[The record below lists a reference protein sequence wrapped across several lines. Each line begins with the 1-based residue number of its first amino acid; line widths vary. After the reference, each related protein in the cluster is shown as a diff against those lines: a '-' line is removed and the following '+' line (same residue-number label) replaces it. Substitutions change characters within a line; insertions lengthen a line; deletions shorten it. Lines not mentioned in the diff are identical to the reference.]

1 MLRKKILENGQPIHI
16 FEWKHLVN
24 GGLTYTYD
32 TAGRRTAM
40 SAGNGTATFANA
52 AYTYDAMGRIAT
64 VGNSADTLTYS
75 YVPGTGMVASSSWQT
90 ATVNTAY
97 TYDSYKRLTNIAVNN
112 TSVYGYTLNDKN
124 QRTGATLPDG
134 RTWSYSYDTLGQLTG
149 AVKRDS
155 ANTQLAD
162 LSYLYD
168 QIGNRTSATE
178 NNTTTTYTSN
188 LVNQYTQI
196 ASQVPTYDADGNMT
210 SYNGWTYTWNGENR
224 LVAAENSDTRLEFSY
239 DYMGRRL
246 EKKVYGKGLLT
257 LYDWSLEKHRKFIYD
272 GYKLIAEFDALASDT
287 QLASYLWQ
295 PTGLDVPLM
304 RIADNTQTY
313 YIADGNKNIIA
324 LKDSSGADVST
335 YAYTPFGSLENP
347 ADGDENPFR
356 FSSEYAD
363 DETGLVYYNYRYY
376 SPQLGRW
383 TKRDPIEEQ
392 GGSNLYALLNNN
404 SINFMDKNGE
414 ISLASK
420 IMTRLGGR
428 VAKIPLFGLSGVI
441 HNWISYSDPIVFEDE
456 EKEVASFSHSFAPLE
471 MRTSVNRQALRQT
484 QFIAV
489 SVDKFNAAK
498 KYGYNGVI
506 TISGD
511 FPSTEWW
518 LGSTSVYMM
527 SIEYKARCQAG
538 WIYYKDVK
546 INYEWHDNIDANSF
560 IESYKA
566 GNLFSS
572 FGGFVSNTL
581 EGMWDIVMDKIAGV
595 DYKIIIKGH
604 TSISDGQFPRS
615 KQ

>member
-1 MLRKKILENGQPIHI
+1 
-16 FEWKHLVN
+16 
-24 GGLTYTYD
+24 
-32 TAGRRTAM
+32 M
-40 SAGNGTATFANA
+40 SAGNGTTTFANA

-75 YVPGTGMVASSSWQT
+75 YVPGTGRIASSSWQT

-97 TYDSYKRLTNIAVNN
+97 TYDSYKRLTNIAVNSAN
-112 TSVYGYTLNDKN
+112 VYGYTLNDKN

-246 EKKVYGKGLLT
+246 GKKVYSKGLLT
-257 LYDWSLEKHRKFIYD
+257 LYDWSLEKHRKFVYD

-304 RIADNTQTY
+304 RIADNTETY

-392 GGSNLYALLNNN
+392 GGVNLYVMC
-404 SINFMDKNGE
+404 INATTLSYDKRGT
-414 ISLASK
+414 S
-420 IMTRLGGR
+420 LGGKLLLGY
-428 VAKIPLFGLSGVI
+428 ALNAINGLLSFGQYKGSDHYVNYKDSNNELVQKNFKRAI
-441 HNWISYSDPIVFEDE
+441 ERELISYEPIS
-456 EKEVASFSHSFAPLE
+456 KRLAFSC
-471 MRTSVNRQALRQT
+471 
-484 QFIAV
+484 
-489 SVDKFNAAK
+489 K
-498 KYGYNGVI
+498 
-506 TISGD
+506 
-511 FPSTEWW
+511 
-518 LGSTSVYMM
+518 
-527 SIEYKARCQAG
+527 
-538 WIYYKDVK
+538 
-546 INYEWHDNIDANSF
+546 
-560 IESYKA
+560 
-566 GNLFSS
+566 
-572 FGGFVSNTL
+572 
-581 EGMWDIVMDKIAGV
+581 
-595 DYKIIIKGH
+595 
-604 TSISDGQFPRS
+604 
-615 KQ
+615 

>member
-1 MLRKKILENGQPIHI
+1 
-16 FEWKHLVN
+16 
-24 GGLTYTYD
+24 
-32 TAGRRTAM
+32 M
-40 SAGNGTATFANA
+40 SAGNGTTTFANA

-75 YVPGTGMVASSSWQT
+75 YVPGTNMIGSATWQEASIN
-90 ATVNTAY
+90 TVNT
-97 TYDSYKRLTNIAVNN
+97 YDQYKRLTNIAVNN

-246 EKKVYGKGLLT
+246 EKKVYSKGLLT
-257 LYDWSLEKHRKFIYD
+257 LYDWSLEKHRKFVYD
-272 GYKLIAEFDALASDT
+272 GYKLIAEFEVEDDNATLF
-287 QLASYLWQ
+287 ASYLWQ
-295 PTGLDVPLM
+295 PEAAGLDVPLM

-335 YAYTPFGSLENP
+335 YSYTPFGALEEP
-347 ADGDENPFR
+347 TVEDENPFR

-383 TKRDPIEEQ
+383 TKRDPIEEE
-392 GGSNLYALLNNN
+392 GGVNLYRMGNNN
-404 SINFMDKNGE
+404 SI
-414 ISLASK
+414 S
-420 IMTRLGGR
+420 TRDHLGLE
-428 VAKIPLFGLSGVI
+428 VFNSITIKQKDILWSELFSDFLIPDFLKTP
-441 HNWISYSDPIVFEDE
+441 SYSEDPYGHWWIEMGSESYGWWPKGSVNFFQTVISVPGILNAGQAKDPHHGD
-456 EKEVASFSHSFAPLE
+456 KPNTSFNPRRATFSWYNFWSSEQLQYGPDPKPCCKKATESQIKDCIRSFATNYKGRWSYPWGPNCHTFVNDAMSACCLE
-471 MRTSVNRQALRQT
+471 
-484 QFIAV
+484 
-489 SVDKFNAAK
+489 K
-498 KYGYNGVI
+498 
-506 TISGD
+506 
-511 FPSTEWW
+511 
-518 LGSTSVYMM
+518 
-527 SIEYKARCQAG
+527 
-538 WIYYKDVK
+538 
-546 INYEWHDNIDANSF
+546 
-560 IESYKA
+560 
-566 GNLFSS
+566 
-572 FGGFVSNTL
+572 
-581 EGMWDIVMDKIAGV
+581 
-595 DYKIIIKGH
+595 
-604 TSISDGQFPRS
+604 
-615 KQ
+615 

>member
-1 MLRKKILENGQPIHI
+1 
-16 FEWKHLVN
+16 
-24 GGLTYTYD
+24 
-32 TAGRRTAM
+32 M

-52 AYTYDAMGRIAT
+52 ACTYDTMGRIAT
-64 VGNSADTLTYS
+64 VGNSADTLTYG
-75 YVPGTGMVASSSWQT
+75 YVPGTNMIGSATWQEASIN
-90 ATVNTAY
+90 TVNT
-97 TYDSYKRLTNIAVNN
+97 YDQYKRLTNIAVNN

-246 EKKVYGKGLLT
+246 EKKVYSKGLLT
-257 LYDWSLEKHRKFIYD
+257 LYDWSLEKHRKFVYD
-272 GYKLIAEFDALASDT
+272 GYKLIAEFEVEDDNATLF
-287 QLASYLWQ
+287 ASYLWQ

-335 YAYTPFGSLENP
+335 YAYTPFGALENP
-347 ADGDENPFR
+347 VDGDENPFR

-383 TKRDPIEEQ
+383 TKRDPSEEE
-392 GGSNLYALLNNN
+392 GGINLYLAVQNNMVNISDHLGLFTAYGNYVDLYHVLNYNRN
-404 SINFMDKNGE
+404 QELKNLQAWKKEKARELEAQFRGLCPQHCCYNRRKQTICRKE
-414 ISLASK
+414 CLE
-420 IMTRLGGR
+420 
-428 VAKIPLFGLSGVI
+428 VAKKLSEKIVQDVGALIENTIQKYYIWPRPGL
-441 HNWISYSDPIVFEDE
+441 E
-456 EKEVASFSHSFAPLE
+456 
-471 MRTSVNRQALRQT
+471 
-484 QFIAV
+484 
-489 SVDKFNAAK
+489 
-498 KYGYNGVI
+498 
-506 TISGD
+506 
-511 FPSTEWW
+511 
-518 LGSTSVYMM
+518 
-527 SIEYKARCQAG
+527 
-538 WIYYKDVK
+538 
-546 INYEWHDNIDANSF
+546 
-560 IESYKA
+560 
-566 GNLFSS
+566 GNLFAKFSDM
-572 FGGFVSNTL
+572 GIECETWSNTVEAAAINAHQTEDGKVVFYISTML
-581 EGMWDIVMDKIAGV
+581 YQQWTTMRHSWTEFYGPCGHKTSDDPSGILQPPTIRGDFSVDFWRSAGKV
-595 DYKIIIKGH
+595 IDYEMNRH
-604 TSISDGQFPRS
+604 TTTSFSTIGSGW
-615 KQ
+615 